1 METQKRQPLL
11 RPSHLPLILLGAV
24 MAGYGLLTAVV
35 GSWLSSQAMRGL
47 ITAGAYRSRLLTF
60 EQTAGLIAGLLLFV
74 LFILCAIRA
83 SGLVRVAF
91 ALGTLASAAPLLA
104 GRAERLLFQVI
115 GLPTMGAGSVLAG
128 AVITLLFALPMTLL
142 FLLLASGKRV
152 PRDGRWLSLASI
164 FVVLGTAFFPI
175 YVTVLAFLLRPGD
188 PAVGRM
194 IQLSSQVIKLR
205 FLLPGLSLL
214 GLAYISMRLAHPETV
229 GAASTMAV
237 DAAAVDT
244 TASALA
250 AVEKG
255 ESR

>member
-1 METQKRQPLL
+1 MKHNRTQPLM
-11 RPSHLPLILLGAV
+11 RQSHIPLILLGAV

-60 EQTAGLIAGLLLFV
+60 EQTAGLIAGLLLFL
-74 LFILCAIRA
+74 LFVLCAIRA

-91 ALGTLASAAPLLA
+91 ALGALASAAPLLA
-104 GRAERLLFQVI
+104 GRAERLLFQGL

-128 AVITLLFALPMTLL
+128 AVITLLFALPMTL
-142 FLLLASGKRV
+142 FFILLASGKRV
-152 PRDGRWLSLASI
+152 PREGRWLALASI

-194 IQLSSQVIKLR
+194 IQLSTQVIKLR

-214 GLAYISMRLAHPETV
+214 ALSYISIRFARQAAV
-229 GAASTMAV
+229 GTAAFADADTAGA
-237 DAAAVDT
+237 DAAAL
-244 TASALA
+244 ALA